1 MRFVGSRDERRLAVC
16 IRLKHIPE
24 GHSGLMA
31 RLPTSGS
38 TSRTPLRSKA
48 ELGNVLVELCPDGKF
63 IESDTSE
70 FYGRLAQI
78 IGQWSAEDNRLD
90 IAPLAK
96 TFAAMGKELKKVA
109 EILSGHEAGLHQ
121 IHDMEIVSQLAM
133 ILALDPEV
141 GSRQQADKLIAS
153 FRGNA
158 AKLAHACLVAAR
170 DLRQTLGES
179 GRPQA
184 EWHDEF
190 AALLLEVAETAA
202 VEPRLNKDRI
212 SGARVGWLLDAAQAL
227 EAFLHPQ
234 MRSLTAEACGKRLER
249 SKTRLNQKHRQNP
262 SSA

>member
-1 MRFVGSRDERRLAVC
+1 V
-16 IRLKHIPE
+16 
-24 GHSGLMA
+24 
-31 RLPTSGS
+31 
-38 TSRTPLRSKA
+38 
-48 ELGNVLVELCPDGKF
+48 
-63 IESDTSE
+63 
-70 FYGRLAQI
+70 
-78 IGQWSAEDNRLD
+78 
-90 IAPLAK
+90 
-96 TFAAMGKELKKVA
+96 
-109 EILSGHEAGLHQ
+109 
-121 IHDMEIVSQLAM
+121 
-133 ILALDPEV
+133 
-141 GSRQQADKLIAS
+141 
-153 FRGNA
+153 
-158 AKLAHACLVAAR
+158 
-170 DLRQTLGES
+170 GES